1 MANTAIAEKPETQKI
16 DESILRKIGN
26 TPIVRIKNLAKRFK
40 DVEIYAKLEWY
51 NAGGSIKARPALRMI
66 EDGEKSGR
74 LTKDKIILDSTSGN
88 TGIAYAL
95 IGLVKGY
102 KVKLAI
108 PANVC
113 RERKRLMGEVYK
125 AELVLSDP
133 LEGSDGAI
141 RMAKKILKENPDKY
155 FMPDQYNNPSNWM
168 AHFDTTSAE
177 VFKQTEGRIT
187 HFIAGIGTGGTVM
200 GAGRGLKRF
209 NPNTK
214 IFAVEPAE
222 ALHGIEGL
230 KHMETSIKPGIYDES
245 FLDGKISVKTEDA
258 YKMVSLLQEEEGL
271 GVGHSS
277 GAAMRGALELAE
289 RIGKGVI
296 VTVFP
301 DSCECYV
308 TTGNFQKYKYSK
320 PGK

>member
-1 MANTAIAEKPETQKI
+1 MTFNASTAEKIYTQDLDK
-16 DESILRKIGN
+16 SILKKIGN
-26 TPIVRIKNLAKRFK
+26 TPIVRIKNLSKKFRNI
-40 DVEIYAKLEWY
+40 EIYAKLEWY

-66 EDGEKSGR
+66 EDGEKSGK

-113 RERKRLMGEVYK
+113 KERKRLMAESYK
-125 AELVLSDP
+125 AEIVLSDP

-141 RMAKKILKENPDKY
+141 MMARKIFNENPDRY
-155 FMPDQYNNPSNWM
+155 FMPDQYNNPSNWK
-168 AHFDTTSAE
+168 AHFDTTTVE
-177 VFKQTEGRIT
+177 ICNQTEGRVT
-187 HFIAGIGTGGTVM
+187 HFIAGIGTGGTIM

-209 NPNTK
+209 NPDIK
-214 IFAVEPAE
+214 AYAVEPAE

-230 KHMETSIKPGIYDES
+230 KHMETSIKPAIYNEN

-258 YKMVSLLQEEEGL
+258 YEMVRLLQEEEGL

-277 GAAMRGALELAE
+277 GAAMKGALELAE

-308 TTGNFQKYKYSK
+308 TTGNFNKYSK

>member
-1 MANTAIAEKPETQKI
+1 MATNTYAVEKPVIQRV
-16 DESILRKIGN
+16 DESILQRIGN
-26 TPIVRIKNLAKRFK
+26 TPIVRIKNLGKKFRN
-40 DVEIYAKLEWY
+40 VEIYAKLEWY

-66 EDGEKSGR
+66 EDGEKSGK

-102 KVKLAI
+102 RVKLAI

-113 RERKRLMGEVYK
+113 KERKRLMGEVYK
-125 AELVLSDP
+125 AELVVSDP

-141 RMAKKILKENPDKY
+141 RMARKILSENHDKY
-155 FMPDQYNNPSNWM
+155 FMPDQYNNPSNWK
-168 AHFDTTSAE
+168 AHFDTTAVE
-177 VFKQTEGRIT
+177 IYRQTESRVT
-187 HFIAGIGTGGTVM
+187 HFIAGIGTAGTVM
-200 GAGRGLKRF
+200 GSGRRLKMF
-209 NPNTK
+209 NPSVK
-214 IFAVEPAE
+214 VYAVEPAE

-230 KHMETSIKPGIYDES
+230 KHMETSIRPGIYDEN
-245 FLDGKISVKTEDA
+245 FLDGKISVKTEEA
-258 YKMVSLLQEEEGL
+258 YEMVRLLQDEEGL

-277 GAAMRGALELAE
+277 GAAMKGALVLAE

-301 DSCECYV
+301 DSCECYI
-308 TTGNFQKYKYSK
+308 TTGNFQRYSTSQK
-320 PGK
+320 